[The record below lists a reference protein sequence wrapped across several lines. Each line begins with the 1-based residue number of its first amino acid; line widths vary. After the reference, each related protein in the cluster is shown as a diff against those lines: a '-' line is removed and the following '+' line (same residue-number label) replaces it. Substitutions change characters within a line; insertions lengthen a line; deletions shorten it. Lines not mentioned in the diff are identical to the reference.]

1 MYILAVSSLLKKG
14 FTKALLDFTCSIRRK
29 QNCLLEN
36 YECIAFNC
44 TDTSILNPENFSSTC
59 NFKLLSRIVNKE
71 LHRLNQ
77 SFPV

>member
-14 FTKALLDFTCSIRRK
+14 FTKTLDFTCSIRRK

-36 YECIAFNC
+36 YECIVFNC
-44 TDTSILNPENFSSTC
+44 TDTSILNPENFISTC

-71 LHRLNQ
+71 LHRLDQ